1 MLMWLLLYRK
11 GVQQQ
16 THQHSREDFF
26 MTGRAILYSS
36 VIVALLA
43 WSSVAL
49 FTRFVEP
56 TGIVAFTLLFVLLG
70 VALTSTLTPIAYGIG
85 LRLITSRIY
94 RATISHA
101 VRQALLLSLAVILNL
116 LLLSL
121 RSWNIFTG
129 LVILAAAVIVE
140 VLFLARK

>member
-1 MLMWLLLYRK
+1 
-11 GVQQQ
+11 
-16 THQHSREDFF
+16 
-26 MTGRAILYSS
+26 MTGRAVLYSS
-36 VIVALLA
+36 VVVALLA
-43 WSSVAL
+43 WLAVAL
-49 FTRFVEP
+49 FTRFVAP
-56 TGIVAFTLLFVLLG
+56 TGIMAFTLLFVLLG
-70 VALTSTLTPIAYGIG
+70 VALTCTLTPITYGIG

-94 RATISHA
+94 RATVSHA

-129 LVILAAAVIVE
+129 IIILAAAVVVE

>member
-1 MLMWLLLYRK
+1 
-11 GVQQQ
+11 
-16 THQHSREDFF
+16 
-26 MTGRAILYSS
+26 MTGRSVLYSS
-36 VIVALLA
+36 VVVALLA
-43 WSSVAL
+43 WSAVAL
-49 FTRFVEP
+49 FTRFVAP
-56 TGIVAFTLLFVLLG
+56 TGIMAFTLLFVLLG
-70 VALTSTLTPIAYGIG
+70 VALTGTLTPITYGIG

-101 VRQALLLSLAVILNL
+101 MRQALLLSLAVILNL

-129 LVILAAAVIVE
+129 LIILAAAIVVE

>member
-1 MLMWLLLYRK
+1 
-11 GVQQQ
+11 
-16 THQHSREDFF
+16 
-26 MTGRAILYSS
+26 MTGRVVLYSS
-36 VIVALLA
+36 VVVALLA
-43 WSSVAL
+43 WLAVAL
-49 FTRFVEP
+49 FTRFVAP
-56 TGIVAFTLLFVLLG
+56 TGVMAFTLLFVLLCI
-70 VALTSTLTPIAYGIG
+70 ALTCTLTPITYGIG

-101 VRQALLLSLAVILNL
+101 MRQALLLSLAVILNL

-129 LVILAAAVIVE
+129 LIILAAAIVVE

>member
-1 MLMWLLLYRK
+1 
-11 GVQQQ
+11 
-16 THQHSREDFF
+16 
-26 MTGRAILYSS
+26 MTGRAVLYSS
-36 VIVALLA
+36 AVIALLA
-43 WSSVAL
+43 WLAVAL
-49 FTRFVEP
+49 FTRFVPP
-56 TGIVAFTLLFVLLG
+56 TGIVAFALLFVLLA
-70 VALTSTLTPIAYGIG
+70 VALTCTLTPIAYGIS

-94 RATISHA
+94 RATVGHA

-129 LVILAAAVIVE
+129 LIILAAAIVVE